1 MVLIIKTKIL
11 MGDYQSSNEIFDT
24 TFQNDQ

>member
-1 MVLIIKTKIL
+1 MVLIIKTKIP